1 MMALDLNRIRGLC
14 FDVDGTLR
22 DTDNDLVERVEAC
35 SRPLRLFLTQK
46 HIQSLSRR
54 VVMAIE
60 TPGNLL
66 QTLLDRL
73 GLDAYLDTL
82 GNWFYRH
89 EQASQTDHLQMI
101 PRTRQML
108 VALHPNY
115 QLAIVSAR
123 NERQTMVFLEKND
136 LTPFF
141 STIVT
146 SQTCRY
152 TKPHPDPILWAA
164 NQMGLPPEAC
174 VMIGDTTL
182 DIRAGKAAMAQTVGV
197 LCGFG
202 QEIELRQSG
211 ADLILAET
219 ADLVKILFAKPLVA

>member
-1 MMALDLNRIRGLC
+1 MALDLDRIRGLC

-22 DTDNDLVERVEAC
+22 DTDNDLVERVEMWI
-35 SRPLRLFLTQK
+35 RPLGLFLTQNRI
-46 HIQSLSRR
+46 HSLSRHM
-54 VVMAIE
+54 VMAIE
-60 TPGNLL
+60 TPGNTV

-73 GLDAYLDTL
+73 GLDASLDAL
-82 GNWFYRH
+82 DNLFHSNVKAR
-89 EQASQTDHLQMI
+89 QTDHIQMI
-101 PRTRQML
+101 HRTREML
-108 VALHPNY
+108 AALHPHY
-115 QLAIVSAR
+115 RLAVVSAR
-123 NERQTMVFLEKND
+123 NERQTNAFLEKNG

-141 STIVT
+141 SSIVT

-164 NQMGLPPEAC
+164 SQMGLPPDAC

-182 DIRAGKAAMAQTVGV
+182 DITAGKAATAQTVGV

-202 QEIELRQSG
+202 EEYELRRSG

-219 ADLVKILFAKPLVA
+219 ADLIDILFAKPLVI